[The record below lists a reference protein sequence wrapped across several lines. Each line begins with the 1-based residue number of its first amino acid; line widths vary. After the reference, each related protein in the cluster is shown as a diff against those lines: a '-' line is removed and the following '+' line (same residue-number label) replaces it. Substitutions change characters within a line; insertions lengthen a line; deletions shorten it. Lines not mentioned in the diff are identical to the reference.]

1 MNVCIKGDNIF
12 ISSLEAK
19 KKILPGKKL
28 TSVQII
34 IMRLLLFCSLKAYF
48 YFA

>member
-19 KKILPGKKL
+19 KNLPGKKL
-28 TSVQII
+28 TSGQII
-34 IMRLLLFCSLKAYF
+34 IMQLL
-48 YFA
+48 